1 MGLGSVTP
9 PMHGRG
15 ARPLLPMRLAAA
27 CTTRCGAGA
36 PCMHDTVVDVV
47 GYSDPDAS
55 AFYHAWKRKKD
66 IQGEVS

>member
-1 MGLGSVTP
+1 
-9 PMHGRG
+9 
-15 ARPLLPMRLAAA
+15 
-27 CTTRCGAGA
+27 
-36 PCMHDTVVDVV
+36 MHDTVVDVV